1 MANST
6 LDTMVSIIPV
16 VIVGGMALK
25 MLDVAMPKQKTTRR
39 KRKKSGGSPKFGDF
53 RNVGF

>member
-25 MLDVAMPKQKTTRR
+25 MLDVAMPKQKSARR
-39 KRKKSGGSPKFGDF
+39 KRKKSSGSPKFGDF

>member
-1 MANST
+1 MANSA
-6 LDTMVSIIPV
+6 LDTLVATIPV

-25 MLDVAMPKQKTTRR
+25 MLDVAMSKQKAARR